1 MILID
6 FTQIAIGSLMVAVHR
21 APENTIDE
29 NLVRHL
35 VLNTLRYY
43 RSRFREKYGELVIC
57 CDSKH
62 YWRKDYF
69 PQYKATRKKERAAS
83 GLDWDDIFINLNLVR
98 DEVKEH
104 FPYKVIEV
112 YGAEADDI
120 IATLV
125 KTQNKDINLI
135 VSSDKDFIQLHGSKV
150 EQYSPVAKKIING
163 QDPVKYL
170 REHIIRGDRSDGVPN
185 ILSADDTFVEEKRQR
200 PLRKTIVAELL
211 EHLEDEQGTIWNN
224 PQRLYTIAR
233 CPKDTWLRNWQRNE
247 TLIDLNN
254 IPTDIHDKILQE
266 FKEVKVG
273 DRSKLFDYFITNKLN
288 NLVENIGEF

>member
-21 APENTIDE
+21 APDNTIDE

-43 RSRFREKYGELVIC
+43 RSRFIEKYGELVIC

-69 PQYKATRKKERAAS
+69 PHYKATRKKERAAS
-83 GLDWDDIFINLNLVR
+83 GLNWDDIFTNLNLVR

-104 FPYKVIEV
+104 FPYKVIEI

-125 KTQNKDINLI
+125 KEQNKDINLI

-163 QDPVKYL
+163 QDPMKYL

-200 PLRKTIVAELL
+200 PLRKTVVAELL
-211 EHLEDEQGTIWNN
+211 EHLEDEQGTIWDN

-247 TLIDLNN
+247 TFIDLNN